1 MKAQNSYLQ
10 SLLIILALSGCKGGN
25 TAKQAGAGDDTTS
38 VPDTG
43 YTGIKTIY
51 ERRRM
56 VREVTFKNGVRVR
69 MTKTFYPGGQLY
81 RHSGMK
87 KVSDRIPEGIFMFE
101 GQLFRTTPYKM
112 TQLWHTE
119 TVLQDRKLKAMIGYS
134 KECGTPY
141 LQEFTQNGKLLKD
154 YPEIIVNVND
164 EYNTRG
170 LYKVT
175 LELSDKNTRVRFNRG
190 ELMNERFDTT
200 FIRPVNTVNG
210 KAVINLKKTGKAG
223 KNYLGIIGEITTP
236 FGNRH
241 IVYKKVDLPYNVL
254 ISPHMIILFSEVY

>member
-1 MKAQNSYLQ
+1 MKAQTFLSAVII
-10 SLLIILALSGCKGGN
+10 IILALSGCKGGN

-43 YTGIKTIY
+43 YTGIKQY
-51 ERRRM
+51 MSGERM
-56 VREVTFKNGVRVR
+56 VREVTFKNGVREGL
-69 MTKTFYPGGQLY
+69 TKTFYPGGQLY
-81 RHSGMK
+81 QTFWYEKGLRQDSGRYFY
-87 KVSDRIPEGIFMFE
+87 VE
-101 GQLFRTTPYKM
+101 GQLFRTTPYKND
-112 TQLWHTE
+112 TIDGIQKQYYRTG
-119 TVLQDRKLKAMIGYS
+119 KLKAMIGYS
-134 KECGTPY
+134 KGMRTPY

-241 IVYKKVDLPYNVL
+241 IVYKKVDLPYNDL
-254 ISPHMIILFSEVY
+254 N